1 MDEID
6 CKYYVYLYLKPNGV
20 PFYVG
25 KGKDDRW
32 KDHLRE
38 AKKES
43 TGKVDRK
50 TNTIRKILK
59 QGQEPVIKFVD
70 TNISEEQA
78 FELECF
84 LIDEIGRIDLGTG
97 TLTNL
102 TNGGEGLSGLI
113 RDICGENNPNYGKRG
128 EDSIW
133 WGRKHTE
140 ETLEQMRLAQAG
152 KPKSEEHKAAMRK
165 PKSEAGRQAIAQ
177 ARRDSGYKA
186 TEETRRKIS
195 EASKGR
201 PSPLKGKP
209 LTDEHKQKLSL
220 AGKGRPSPTKGKKV
234 VISAEAEQHL
244 RELMTERNNQIIEC
258 PYCGKIGK
266 YVGMIRWH
274 MENCKEK
281 RDVAK

>member
-32 KDHLRE
+32 KYHLIE
-38 AKKES
+38 AQKK
-43 TGKVDRK
+43 TTKDK
-50 TNTIRKILK
+50 NKLKLNTIKKIIK
-59 QGQEPVIKFVD
+59 QGQEPIVKFVD

-102 TNGGEGLSGLI
+102 TNGGEGATG
-113 RDICGENNPNYGKRG
+113 Y
-128 EDSIW
+128 
-133 WGRKHTE
+133 KHTSE
-140 ETLEQMRLAQAG
+140 DLHRMSKWQIGRG
-152 KPKSEEHKAAMRK
+152 KTEEHKTAMRK
-165 PKSEAGRQAIAQ
+165 PKSEAGRLAIAQ
-177 ARRDSGYKA
+177 ARLDSNYRP
-186 TEETRRKIS
+186 TEETKRKLSEALKGRVSPMKGRTLTEEQKAKIS
-195 EASKGR
+195 ARLKGR
-201 PSPLKGKP
+201 PSPNKGKSIS
-209 LTDEHKQKLSL
+209 LSTEAKQHLQKLLS
-220 AGKGRPSPTKGKKV
+220 
-234 VISAEAEQHL
+234 
-244 RELMTERNNQIIEC
+244 ERNEHIVEC

-281 RDVAK
+281 QNVVE